1 MIYIKIILLLM
12 SFVGY
17 VTYITKFSK
26 LNVIQAPFLFC
37 CFTSIFLYAFAI
49 VGALVLGTY
58 LVLVVGLLLFA
69 FCIYKQWLNIHTFK
83 LVDIKYF
90 IFTAPY
96 FALYFAISKDFK
108 FLGWDEFS
116 FWASSQKLIFE
127 TGELYKEHSPIFFKS
142 YPPAQQLFQ
151 YYLTKLTF
159 WSEKNV
165 LFAQIFWVLSG
176 LMCVAGTL
184 ITRPLQA
191 AITFLTS
198 CAFLYY
204 FNFSF
209 VTLYSDPLLG
219 VCFAASV
226 ALAYKNKTDL
236 ASTLAL
242 FLSMAILVLIKE
254 IGIFL
259 ALVALSI
266 AFINRCI
273 ELGSVDTSRFKK
285 ILPAITATLVL
296 AIGLLAVMKTWSWYL
311 GTINALRQMNLPVL
325 ADFSNSP
332 LRERSAQTMIEF
344 WARLAKPNYLEM
356 ANAPANS
363 STSIAAFAIRM
374 IALSTFLIFITSRH
388 QRVKIVATTFTL
400 AAGAIAYTVVLL
412 FSFLVLFTEYE
423 GVRLASFERYLS
435 TYTIAW
441 FLILYSLLASEIF
454 SRDIK
459 FAALSQLVCISL
471 VIYFVPRVYFQDIRK
486 IESVGPINNL
496 RISVDNFA
504 LAVKKN
510 MGPDEKVYFIAQN
523 SNGLERAIF
532 TYAMLPF
539 TSSTE
544 WCWSL
549 GEKYYDGDVWTC
561 NTSLKNV
568 LKGYDYLALY
578 SADTQFWQTN
588 AALFNSSALG
598 TKSGIFKINR
608 KVDGGIQSLTKIDKT
623 L

>member
-1 MIYIKIILLLM
+1 MVYIKTVLLLL
-12 SFVGY
+12 SFFGY
-17 VTYITKFSK
+17 VTYISK
-26 LNVIQAPFLFC
+26 RTSLNIFQAPFLFC
-37 CFTSIFLYAFAI
+37 CFISIFLYSFAI
-49 VGALVLGTY
+49 ASALVFGVYLAIALG
-58 LVLVVGLLLFA
+58 LILFA
-69 FCIYKQWLNIHTFK
+69 LSVFKRWLNIQNFK
-83 LVDIKYF
+83 VTDFKYLIF
-90 IFTAPY
+90 IAPY
-96 FALYFAISKDFK
+96 IAFYFAINKDFK

-116 FWASSQKLIFE
+116 FWASSQKLIFVTE
-127 TGELYKEHSPIFFKS
+127 ELYKEHSPIFVKS

-151 YYLTKLTF
+151 YYLTKMTF

-184 ITRPLQA
+184 VTRPLHA

-198 CAFLYY
+198 CSFLYY

-226 ALAYKNKTDL
+226 SFAYKNKTDF
-236 ASTLAL
+236 ASTLSI
-242 FLSMAILVLIKE
+242 FLSLAILVLIKE

-259 ALVALSI
+259 ALVTLAI

-273 ELGSVDTSRFKK
+273 ESRSVDASRFRK
-285 ILPAITATLVL
+285 ILPSITETFIL

-325 ADFSNSP
+325 EDFSNSP
-332 LRERSAQTMIEF
+332 LRERSAQTIIEF
-344 WARLAKPNYLEM
+344 WARVAQPNYLVV
-356 ANAPANS
+356 ADVPLA
-363 STSIAAFAIRM
+363 TSASIITFSIGM
-374 IALSTFLIFITSRH
+374 VVLSTFLIFITSIN
-388 QRVKIVATTFTL
+388 QRLKIAATTFTL
-400 AAGAIAYTVVLL
+400 AAGAIAYTTVLI

-423 GVRLASFERYLS
+423 GIRLASFERYLS

-441 FLILYSLLASEIF
+441 LIVLYALLSAEIF
-454 SRDIK
+454 RRNIK
-459 FAALSQLVCISL
+459 FAVPMQLICVSL

-486 IESVGPINNL
+486 IESLGPVNDL

-504 LAVKKN
+504 STVKKY
-510 MGPDEKVYFIAQN
+510 MSPDEKVYFIAQN

-532 TYAMLPF
+532 TYAMLPL

-561 NTSLKNV
+561 NTSLPSV

-578 SADTQFWQTN
+578 SADEKFWNSN
-588 AALFNSSALG
+588 AEYFDSSVIGA
-598 TKSGIFKINR
+598 KSGIFKISRDSN
-608 KVDGGIQSLTKIDKT
+608 GGISFHSIHNLKN
-623 L
+623 